1 MDQQIQ
7 SHSNPIIILKL
18 GSPLFED
25 LKNIYDSIST
35 VRQKFITNSENLVW
49 QCDS

>member
-35 VRQKFITNSENLVW
+35 IRQRFIK
-49 QCDS
+49 QIQKI